1 MVFSSLPFL
10 FGYLALT
17 LAIYFIAPL
26 RWRNLLLLLVSLF
39 FYDIDHVADANEI
52 MEEAQLVYK
61 GMRSNFIKQRTEE
74 IVEAINSMEYSYL
87 ALTDKEKAEL
97 FQFVPDDNNY
107 NLEVHMAV
115 LKACGLKLDFDEV
128 YEDYQK
134 IYDKTMEMQGDKKNE
149 RGESGRGR
157 AR

>member
-1 MVFSSLPFL
+1 M
-10 FGYLALT
+10 
-17 LAIYFIAPL
+17 
-26 RWRNLLLLLVSLF
+26 
-39 FYDIDHVADANEI
+39 
-52 MEEAQLVYK
+52 YK

-74 IVEAINSMEYSYL
+74 IVEAINSMEYTYP

-97 FQFVPDDNNY
+97 FWFVPDDNNY
-107 NLEVHMAV
+107 NLELHMAV
-115 LKACGLKLDFDEV
+115 LKACGLKLDFDEA

-134 IYDKTMEMQGDKKNE
+134 IYDKTMDMQGDKKNE

>member
-1 MVFSSLPFL
+1 MGGKEDLMMQLVGRGLLMLLKVIVWLVFAILR
-10 FGYLALT
+10 LALET
-17 LAIYFIAPL
+17 
-26 RWRNLLLLLVSLF
+26 
-39 FYDIDHVADANEI
+39 
-52 MEEAQLVYK
+52 
-61 GMRSNFIKQRTEE
+61 
-74 IVEAINSMEYSYL
+74 

-97 FQFVPDDNNY
+97 FRFVTDDNNY
-107 NLEVHMAV
+107 NLELHMAV
-115 LKACGLKLDFDEV
+115 LKACGLKPDFDEV